1 MVRFFLIGL
10 LLTLVR
16 PAQAQV
22 SPRVGVSVIGGLSSQ
37 YNAYN
42 RFTQGGVGA
51 ELLVRLSGRL
61 NLEARALYLR
71 SLNGED
77 AYYRRSDVPVTVGLR
92 VRLGRASWRLLPFL
106 VWAVGGGFATLQLPD
121 LREHAWFVDGQM
133 GVGLQLRLYRVRL
146 FTELRGTGRA
156 RVGGGSSWEETNAV
170 GDTVPVMSH
179 QLGVQGNLGLSLLF

>member
-1 MVRFFLIGL
+1 MTRFILIGL
-10 LLTLVR
+10 LLALGL
-16 PAQAQV
+16 PARAEGP
-22 SPRVGVSVIGGLSSQ
+22 PRVGVSVIGALSSQ
-37 YNAYN
+37 HNAYGG
-42 RFTQGGVGA
+42 FVQGGGGA

-77 AYYRRSDVPVTVGLR
+77 AYYRRSDVPMTVGLR

-106 VWAVGGGFATLQLPD
+106 VCAVGGGFATLQLPD
-121 LREHAWFVDGQM
+121 LRERAWFVDGQM
-133 GVGLQLRLYRVRL
+133 GAGLQLRLYRVRV

-156 RVGGGSSWEETNAV
+156 RVGGGPAWEETNAA
-170 GDTVPVMSH
+170 GDTVPVMGH